1 MKKIFLLIIIF
12 FIFIV
17 GCMKNNISD
26 NQSTYQ
32 KINNM
37 LTNLKSYKSH
47 TTIKYISNKNTC
59 EYKIIQYCKSN
70 KYKLKITAPENSAGN
85 ITLFDGEKICQF
97 NSKLD
102 GRVFITQKDKF
113 ERSEIFLTSFIK
125 NYNKSLETSVE
136 VTNISQ
142 KPFTVLEAEIPGD
155 SFLCSEK
162 LFVDN
167 KTIKP
172 KKLII
177 YDKEQSERIIVNFDD
192 FDYNFELSD
201 SVFEL

>member
-1 MKKIFLLIIIF
+1 M
-12 FIFIV
+12 
-17 GCMKNNISD
+17 
-26 NQSTYQ
+26 T
-32 KINNM
+32 
-37 LTNLKSYKSH
+37 
-47 TTIKYISNKNTC
+47 
-59 EYKIIQYCKSN
+59 
-70 KYKLKITAPENSAGN
+70 
-85 ITLFDGEKICQF
+85 
-97 NSKLD
+97 
-102 GRVFITQKDKF
+102 R
-113 ERSEIFLTSFIK
+113 FIK